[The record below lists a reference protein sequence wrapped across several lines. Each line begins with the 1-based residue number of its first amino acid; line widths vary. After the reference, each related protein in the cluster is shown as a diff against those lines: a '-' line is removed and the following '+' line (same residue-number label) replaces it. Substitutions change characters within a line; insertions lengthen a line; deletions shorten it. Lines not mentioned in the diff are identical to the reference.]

1 MKKLLCLILALL
13 LAAATLLSCTPQT
26 DDPTPPDDGPEQ
38 PPVTDPTDSEQG
50 GDDPMQEEITYDGR
64 YNPHANRAEGQSDI
78 TLREYSIV
86 DGTLIQPDAD
96 DSDLPK
102 ELEEVINTY
111 MTKYDPVGIKGYVT
125 NFQHSGGYSDAVRIN
140 TEAVMAYV
148 SVPSQLEKTIS
159 SWEHT
164 TDYYSLNIMMP
175 INRDS
180 HDYVTLGKDNF
191 DDVQTDVNGNYITH
205 STSDKVYYMVP
216 TEGWTEYIWDMVK
229 HILESSEKI
238 KNI

>member
-1 MKKLLCLILALL
+1 MLALL

-64 YNPHANRAEGQSDI
+64 YNPHASRAEGQSDI

-125 NFQHSGGYSDAVRIN
+125 NFQHSGGYSSHYAGLEPETAVSAGD
-140 TEAVMAYV
+140 TVEAGQV
-148 SVPSQLEKTIS
+148 
-159 SWEHT
+159 
-164 TDYYSLNIMMP
+164 
-175 INRDS
+175 
-180 HDYVTLGKDNF
+180 LGTVGETAMIEAAQEPHLHF
-191 DDVQTDVNGNYITH
+191 E
-205 STSDKVYYMVP
+205 VYCAGEPVDPAGFLY
-216 TEGWTEYIWDMVK
+216 
-229 HILESSEKI
+229 
-238 KNI
+238 